1 MQTQGHKQVGSRRS
15 GFTLVELMIA
25 IIVLLV
31 AVLATFT
38 GQLRSRELLQTSRET
53 SIAMADLQAAME
65 QILLRPPDQIPVATS
80 AYADDQPIAAFTNLH
95 LANESMVAD
104 YPGYTGGAVPDP
116 LSIVLTVTWT
126 DPRGRPRTKT
136 LRSMKTR

>member
-1 MQTQGHKQVGSRRS
+1 MVRNWRA
-15 GFTLVELMIA
+15 GFTLIELMIA

-38 GQLRSRELLQTSRET
+38 SQLRSRELLQTARET
-53 SIAMADLQAAME
+53 GTATADLQSAME
-65 QILLRPPDQIPVATS
+65 RILARPVDDIPIPTS
-80 AYADDQPIAAFTNLH
+80 AFADDQPIADYANLH
-95 LANESMVAD
+95 LANEVVVAD
-104 YPGYTGGAVPDP
+104 YPGYAGGAVPDP
-116 LSIVLTVTWT
+116 LPIVLTVTWT